1 MIDFKGCNLQFAK
14 AELAF
19 RETKELTVNSL
30 ASQILSVFSEAL
42 VKTE

>member
-19 RETKELTVNSL
+19 RETKELMNDCKL
-30 ASQILSVFSEAL
+30 L
-42 VKTE
+42 VKSNFVSFL

>member
-19 RETKELTVNSL
+19 RETKELTINNCKP
-30 ASQILSVFSEAL
+30 L
-42 VKTE
+42 VKSNFVSFL